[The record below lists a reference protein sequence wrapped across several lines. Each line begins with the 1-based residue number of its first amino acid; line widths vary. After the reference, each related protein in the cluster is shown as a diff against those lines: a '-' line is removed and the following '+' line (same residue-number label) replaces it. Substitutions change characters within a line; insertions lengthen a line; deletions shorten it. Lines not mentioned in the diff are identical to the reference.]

1 MGATGTPEKDVAW
14 LLSVL
19 RAAPLR
25 AQAQVG
31 AAAGTAPVDQRLE
44 SSRSE
49 TSDELDAPER
59 STVVQTAVCSKL
71 TPDGLNDAY
80 FSQCHLGSPVRETC
94 TPGSAWGDELK
105 RSCPLGERCSRKR
118 STSSGSARATAD
130 KVRLYHPC
138 ARINLVP
145 PAGEIP
151 APTRGAA
158 ASPGIESW
166 V

>member
-31 AAAGTAPVDQRLE
+31 AGAGTAPVDQRLE

-59 STVVQTAVCSKL
+59 STVVQTAVCSKP
-71 TPDGLNDAY
+71 TSDGLIYAH
-80 FSQCHLGSPVRETC
+80 FSECRLGSPVRGIC
-94 TPGSAWGDELK
+94 TPGSAWGDGIK
-105 RSCPLGERCSRKR
+105 WPCILGEASARKR
-118 STSSGSARATAD
+118 LR
-130 KVRLYHPC
+130 
-138 ARINLVP
+138 P
-145 PAGEIP
+145 PG
-151 APTRGAA
+151 
-158 ASPGIESW
+158 
-166 V
+166 